1 MRTDKAHQQTKQKP
15 KWIQQYLTKID
26 FKPNKAI
33 VVAYFFYSFVFWS
46 LVFWGTH
53 HLAPKY
59 ITHRVLFFFYKCPTL
74 A

>member
-33 VVAYFFYSFVFWS
+33 VVAYFFLFFCF
-46 LVFWGTH
+46 LVFGLLGNPPSSSQIH
-53 HLAPKY
+53 HTQSL
-59 ITHRVLFFFYKCPTL
+59 IFFTNAQP
-74 A
+74 